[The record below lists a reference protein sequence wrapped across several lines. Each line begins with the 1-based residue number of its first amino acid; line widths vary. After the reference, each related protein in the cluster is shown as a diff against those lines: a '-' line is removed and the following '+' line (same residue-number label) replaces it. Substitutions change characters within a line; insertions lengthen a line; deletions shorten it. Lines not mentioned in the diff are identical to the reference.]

1 MQKIKKSYKKKKK
14 EKSKP
19 SNNKTIFVIGTL
31 VINARKSF
39 GFVIPE
45 DTHAFS
51 QDIFISQKF
60 LYGAIDGDLVK
71 AKVFLDK
78 KYPAE
83 NPRWKGTIEAV
94 LKRNKNH
101 LLGIVT
107 NIGNKKYIEAHIPSL
122 GPEKCIKVEPLESV
136 TPIIGDRIIIES
148 LPWEKH
154 RSKEKKIAKMIE
166 YLGNISCA
174 LTDKV
179 AIEKEFNITDKFSS
193 SAEIEARQFSLK
205 HIEKLVKEREDLRSL
220 LCFTIDS
227 KTAKDFDDAVSLSLN
242 DKQEYVL
249 GVHIADVSYYVKK
262 NSALDKEAKE
272 RCTSVYFPG
281 SVIPMLPHDLSS
293 NLCSLKPNVNRLA
306 ISVFMVLDQEGSL
319 QSYEIKRSII
329 KSKYRMT
336 YDQVNNI
343 IENQKKHPLKENL
356 LLMFELSKKLQVL
369 KDKRGCFHFSI
380 PTLCFKFDDQEAPY
394 DIFYST
400 QTKAHQLI
408 EEFML
413 QANET
418 IAKHAFIKGLTLPY
432 RIHEK
437 PDPLQFET
445 FKEFI
450 TSLGLS
456 INHYNKEES
465 FDYQSLLKDTQSHML
480 NYLIHSNFIRSMKM
494 ASYSIEN
501 KGHYGL
507 HLEYYTHFTSPIRR
521 YIDLCL
527 HRILFDSLPMP
538 KNDLEA
544 IVKQCSQKE
553 RITVKIEQ
561 NYDKI
566 KKFRFFSKLYENN
579 PEKTYTARIIS
590 IKKNILTFC
599 LPEFLYEDTIL
610 SPLESSSGTKQ
621 STSLLQPGNEIFVNI
636 QKIDLIF
643 LKMEWKV
650 CSSFLKKI
658 KKKKNR
664 KKSRKQKNDS

>member
-14 EKSKP
+14 EKSK
-19 SNNKTIFVIGTL
+19 SLNNKKIFIIGTL

-45 DTHAFS
+45 DTTAFS
-51 QDIFISQKF
+51 QDIFIPQRF

-71 AKVFLDK
+71 VKVSLDK
-78 KYPAE
+78 KYLGE
-83 NPRWKGTIEAV
+83 TPRWKGTIEAV

-107 NIGNKKYIEAHIPSL
+107 NIINKKYIEVHVPSL
-122 GPEKCIKVEPLESV
+122 GPEKCIKVEFLESL

-148 LPWEKH
+148 LPWEKQ
-154 RSKEKKIAKMIE
+154 RSKEKKITKMIE
-166 YLGNISCA
+166 YIGNISCP

-179 AIEKEFNITDKFSS
+179 AIEKEFNITDKFSAA
-193 SAEIEARQFSLK
+193 AEIEARQFSLR
-205 HIEKLVKEREDLRSL
+205 HIEKLVKEREDLRTL

-262 NSALDKEAKE
+262 NSALDKDAKE
-272 RCTSVYFPG
+272 RCNSVYFPG
-281 SVIPMLPHDLSS
+281 SVIPMLPHHLSS

-356 LLMFELSKKLQVL
+356 LLMFELSKKLQTL
-369 KDKRGCFHFSI
+369 KEKRGCFHFSI
-380 PTLCFKFDDQEAPY
+380 PTLCFKFDSQEAPY

-418 IAKHAFIKGLTLPY
+418 IAKHAFIQGLTLPY

-437 PDPLQFET
+437 PDPLQLET

-456 INHYNKEES
+456 VNYYDKEEN

-527 HRILFDSLPMP
+527 HRILFEPLSMSKD
-538 KNDLEA
+538 DLEM

-553 RITVKIEQ
+553 RLSVKIEQ

-566 KKFRFFSKLYENN
+566 KKLRFFSKLYQDN
-579 PEKTYTARIIS
+579 PEKIYTARILS
-590 IKKNILTFC
+590 IKQNILTFC

-610 SPLESSSGTKQ
+610 SPLNSSLVTKQ
-621 STSLLQPGNEIFVNI
+621 NTSLLQPGNEIFVNI

-643 LKMEWKV
+643 LKIEWKF

-658 KKKKNR
+658 KRKKKS
-664 KKSRKQKNDS
+664 KKPRKQKNDP